1 MRPPLE
7 APLSLGEPRTP
18 RALWIV
24 GALLAAWTLLL
35 AWRSPLPSEDGVSYL
50 WIAERFAEGDFTA
63 ALSTVFPPG
72 YPLLL
77 APWIW
82 LGGNG
87 ETVAHCFGAVCLTAT
102 LWPLARLASWA
113 SAPTVWPVVLLFA
126 ASPLPPRLC
135 AEVYSEAPYL
145 LLMAWGAFFGVH
157 GRMLAMGACAAAAFW
172 IRPEGSLLAASF
184 VLVTPRSS
192 WLSLVP
198 VALSVLAL
206 AAWRWSVG
214 HGFDPLPIHAFHE
227 GRDDLPERG
236 QVLQN
241 LLAVP
246 GPWFEGLAF
255 AGALVLPLLFR
266 PGARRLWPF
275 VWQVALQVG
284 VILTFVVRKRFF
296 VSCAVA
302 VHVLAGLVLGR
313 CPRLAQ
319 RVVLVVAFGIGVRS
333 GLAGG
338 IDADRAVERDLG
350 VWLRPQL
357 AADDRLVSDLP
368 RVVYFAG
375 EPPLP
380 PRHFTLSQ
388 MLDQIAGTDVAWVVV
403 RDRSERVP
411 FAEFAPHLAARF
423 ERVALP
429 AGLAEAAAVRGVAV
443 FRRR

>member
-1 MRPPLE
+1 MS
-7 APLSLGEPRTP
+7 APFEPNPVLGAPSNP
-18 RALWIV
+18 RALWLAAV
-24 GALLAAWTLLL
+24 LLAFWSLVL

-50 WIAERFAEGDFTA
+50 WIAERFAAGDFTA

-77 APWIW
+77 APWIR

-87 ETVAHCFGAVCLTAT
+87 ETVAHWFGAICLAAT
-102 LWPLARLASWA
+102 LWPLARLATFA
-113 SAPTVWPVVLLFA
+113 GAATVWPVVLLFA
-126 ASPLPPRLC
+126 ASPLPPRLV

-157 GRMLAMGACAAAAFW
+157 GRMLAMGACAAMAFW

-192 WLSLVP
+192 WASLVP
-198 VALSVLAL
+198 VAIGVLAL

-255 AGALVLPLLFR
+255 AGALVLPALFR
-266 PGARRLWPF
+266 PGTRRLWPF

-284 VILTFVVRKRFF
+284 VILTFVVRRRFF

-302 VHVLAGLVLGR
+302 VHVLAGTVLAR
-313 CPRLAQ
+313 FPRRHRHALLA
-319 RVVLVVAFGIGVRS
+319 VALGIGLVS
-333 GLAGG
+333 GWNGG
-338 IDADRAVERDLG
+338 IDRDRAVERDIG

-357 AADDRLVSDLP
+357 AAADRLVSDLP
-368 RVVYFAG
+368 RVVFFAG
-375 EPPLP
+375 QPPLP
-380 PRHFTLSQ
+380 PRHFTLEQ
-388 MLDQIAGTDVAWVVV
+388 MLGQIAGADVAWVVV

-411 FAEFAPHLAARF
+411 FAELAPELGKRFDRVVLPDELAK
-423 ERVALP
+423 
-429 AGLAEAAAVRGVAV
+429 AAASRGVAV